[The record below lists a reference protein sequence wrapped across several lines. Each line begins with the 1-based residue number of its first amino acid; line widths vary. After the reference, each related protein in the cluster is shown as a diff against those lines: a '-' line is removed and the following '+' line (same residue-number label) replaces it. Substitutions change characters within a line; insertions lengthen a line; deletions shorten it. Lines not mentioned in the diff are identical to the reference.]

1 MSALAMTS
9 LALDTQA
16 GERRQVIQATASRSL
31 RRRHTSGRVMRAVC
45 LVAFLVTLAPLGL
58 LIGYVIYRGIGAW
71 SLSFFTN
78 LPAPEGIP
86 GGGISNALV
95 GTAIIDGLALAM
107 AVPVGLLVA
116 LYLVERTSKL
126 ATTLR
131 FGADILTGLPTILI
145 GLFVFSIIVEPVK
158 HFSAISASVAL
169 GVVMLPIMV
178 RASEEALR
186 TVPED
191 LWDAGM
197 ALGARQSRVVRSVVV
212 RTALPGLVTGNLLA
226 LSRAVGETAPLL
238 FTVSV
243 FSYTMT
249 TSPLQ
254 PMNSLPYVIWL
265 DAQSPF
271 KNLQQQAW
279 GTALALVVVVLALA
293 VVGRLVAGRLNRRAR
308 A

>member
-1 MSALAMTS
+1 MSALAVTS
-9 LALDTQA
+9 MALDSQA
-16 GERRQVIQATASRSL
+16 VERRQVIQATAAQSL
-31 RRRHTSGRVMRAVC
+31 RRRRTAGRVMRSVC
-45 LVAFLVTLAPLGL
+45 IAAFLITLAPLVL
-58 LIGYVIYRGIGAW
+58 LIGYVTYRGVGAW
-71 SLSFFTN
+71 SVNFFTH

-145 GLFVFSIIVEPVK
+145 GLFVFSILVQPLK

-243 FSYTMT
+243 FSYTMN

-279 GTALALVVVVLALA
+279 GTALALVVVVLALSI
-293 VVGRLVAGRLNRRAR
+293 VGRLVAGRLNRRAR

>member
-1 MSALAMTS
+1 M
-9 LALDTQA
+9 Q
-16 GERRQVIQATASRSL
+16 
-31 RRRHTSGRVMRAVC
+31 
-45 LVAFLVTLAPLGL
+45 PL
-58 LIGYVIYRGIGAW
+58 
-71 SLSFFTN
+71 
-78 LPAPEGIP
+78 
-86 GGGISNALV
+86 
-95 GTAIIDGLALAM
+95 
-107 AVPVGLLVA
+107 
-116 LYLVERTSKL
+116 
-126 ATTLR
+126 
-131 FGADILTGLPTILI
+131 
-145 GLFVFSIIVEPVK
+145 K

-169 GVVMLPIMV
+169 GVIMLPIMV

-243 FSYTMT
+243 FSYTMN
-249 TSPLQ
+249 TSPFQ

-293 VVGRLVAGRLNRRAR
+293 IVGRLVAGRLNRRAR

>member
-1 MSALAMTS
+1 MSALAVNT
-9 LALDTQA
+9 LTLDPRA
-16 GERRQVIQATASRSL
+16 VERRRVVQATAAESL
-31 RRRHTSGRVMRAVC
+31 RRRHGAGRAMRVVC
-45 LVAFLVTLAPLGL
+45 LCALLITLAPLAL
-58 LIGYVIYRGIGAW
+58 LVGYVIYRGAGA
-71 SLSFFTN
+71 LSWGFLTH
-78 LPAPEGIP
+78 LPTPEGIP

-95 GTAIIDGLALAM
+95 GTLIIDGLALAM
-107 AVPVGLLVA
+107 AIPVGLLVA
-116 LYLVERTSKL
+116 LFLVERTGKL

-145 GLFVFSIIVEPVK
+145 GLFVFSIIVQPLK
-158 HFSAISASVAL
+158 HFSAIAASVAL
-169 GVVMLPIMV
+169 GVIMLPIMV

-186 TVPED
+186 TVPDD

-212 RTALPGLVTGNLLA
+212 RSALPGLVTGNLLA

-243 FSYTMT
+243 FSYTMN

-271 KNLQQQAW
+271 KDLQQQAW
-279 GTALALVVVVLALA
+279 GTALVLVALVLALA
-293 VVGRLVAGRLNRRAR
+293 ILGRIVAGRLTRRAR